1 MKAIKSI
8 LMALVILFMVTIVQA
23 ETPVPKEIVEVDFL
37 KSLNLKYNAQGPHVL
52 KADPVNKRIIVACV
66 NSSVLAV
73 IDDRTSAVQTIPIG
87 TRMPRRFHYHSLAID
102 PGRHRVYLAGEKQVV
117 EVNLQTERSQQIAL
131 PADFEVVAIDPTTG
145 RAFLSGRNSG
155 ELIVVTP
162 EDAKIKRIPFGLALP
177 QLPWKAATPA
187 PPIRKVLVNPDK
199 REVYLVDGA
208 NSELITFHADKLKL
222 LKRRKLAVPA
232 YERWHQAG
240 FDAKNGRIYYVLEDS
255 NRVCAQALRIDTQ
268 QAQDIVVTPSGRYR
282 EPQGVSCA
290 VNREEI
296 YIPYD
301 NHPFV
306 QVIKF
311 TQPVQV
317 DSIEVPRF
325 GMDASAV
332 DEFRSRLWV
341 ANWSQGTLYSID
353 LLSRKLIYTIPQF
366 PVYPHTNHLAFMP
379 SSGNL
384 YVPSGATV
392 VNGTFGASVTQFK
405 TLRNEFV
412 EIPTGWGPVSLVLRP
427 ESNAFYVFSSDR
439 QFASVEPNGQQTPFL
454 LPYPYAHEAELS
466 PDRKTVSVAY
476 GPHSSFWPTFYIGS
490 TRNGLIQMG
499 SEPGKFKDILL
510 DRLAQGIEFDRSGNL
525 WAMQNTWGEEA
536 PFLSYS
542 PASGEAWQRVV
553 LDDRVE
559 NECVFRLL
567 KSDPELNLL
576 YVILVGERNDEPG
589 RLHIIDNRK
598 LTEFLALPV
607 GINPTDLCVQPK
619 TNEIIITSFDSDSV
633 TFVERGFFQMKRMY
647 SGKQPIACAADAL
660 RGITYILNHGSKSL
674 TIFDKETSHV
684 PLPAEY
690 LPNNLLVDESTG
702 TVFIT
707 AHQANQMKLL
717 VYHPDSKQVTTLLEK
732 AYPYGEVTFDQSNS
746 AFAERAQW
754 GDAIF
759 KITQMQFDT
768 QRRLWVTDY
777 LSGKLW
783 IVKF

>member
-1 MKAIKSI
+1 MSAKKIV
-8 LMALVILFMVTIVQA
+8 LMALVLFCLVTIVQA
-23 ETPVPKEIVEVDFL
+23 EKPVPKEIVEVDFL

-66 NSSVLAV
+66 NSSMLAV
-73 IDDRTSAVQTIPIG
+73 IDDRTSVVQTIPIG
-87 TRMPRRFHYHSLAID
+87 TRMPRRFHYNSLAID

-117 EVNLQTERSQQIAL
+117 EVNLLTEKSRQIAL
-131 PADFEVVAIDPTTG
+131 PTDFEVVAIDQTTG
-145 RAFLSGRNSG
+145 RDFLTGRNSG

-177 QLPWKAATPA
+177 QLPWKAATPP
-187 PPIRKVLVNPDK
+187 PPIRNVLVNPDK

-232 YERWHQAG
+232 HARWHQAG
-240 FDAKNGRIYYVLEDS
+240 FDAKNGRIYFVLEDS

-268 QAQDIVVTPSGRYR
+268 QDQDVIVNLSGRYR
-282 EPQGVSCA
+282 EPQGVNCSI
-290 VNREEI
+290 NREEI

-306 QVIKF
+306 QVVKF

-317 DSIEVPRF
+317 DSIDVPRF

-341 ANWSQGTLYSID
+341 TNWSQGTLYSID
-353 LLSRKLIYTIPQF
+353 LLNRKLIYTIPQF
-366 PVYPHTNHLAFMP
+366 PVYPHTNNLVLIP
-379 SSGNL
+379 GTGNL
-384 YVPSGATV
+384 YIPSGATV
-392 VNGTFGASVTQFK
+392 VNGTFGASVTLFK

-412 EIPTGWGPVSLVLRP
+412 EIPTGWGPVSLAPRP

-439 QFASVEPNGQQTPFL
+439 QFASVEPNGQYTPFL

-466 PDRKTVSVAY
+466 PDRQSVYVAY
-476 GPHSSFWPTFYIGS
+476 GPHSSMWPTFYIGS
-490 TRNGLIQMG
+490 TRNGLLQMG
-499 SEPGKFKDILL
+499 NEPGKYKDILL

-536 PFLSYS
+536 PFLSYF
-542 PASGEAWQRVV
+542 PASGETWQRVV

-567 KSDPELNLL
+567 KSDPEWNLL
-576 YVILVGERNDEPG
+576 YVILVGERNDQPG
-589 RLHIIDNRK
+589 RLHLIDTRK
-598 LTEFLALPV
+598 LMELIALPV
-607 GINPTDLCVQPK
+607 GVNPTDLCVQSK
-619 TNEIIITSFDSDSV
+619 TNEIIITCFDSDSV
-633 TFVERGFFQMKRMY
+633 TFIERSFFQMKRMY
-647 SGKQPIACAADAL
+647 SGKQPIACAADVR
-660 RGITYILNHGSKSL
+660 RGSTYVINQGSKSL
-674 TIFDKETSHV
+674 TIFDTETSHV
-684 PLPAEY
+684 PLPADC
-690 LPNNLLVDESTG
+690 LPNNLLVDENTG

-707 AHQANQMKLL
+707 AHQSNQMKLL
-717 VYHPDSKQVTTLLEK
+717 AYDPDTKQVTTLLEK
-732 AYPYGEVTFDQSNS
+732 AYLYGEVTFDQANS

-783 IVKF
+783 IVQF